1 MILRKISYL
10 IYVHVIFYRTSLN
23 LRKILYFI
31 DYYSLLYQISR
42 ESFNHGRSAQI
53 DVHYH
58 EAEFQIANSNRESV
72 LSSYNNLF
80 KHILRIVNISAN
92 KNTGIRF
99 DIKSLRQLKLISFE
113 SAYNSFL

>member
-1 MILRKISYL
+1 MYPVLLSGYSRKYCPNNPE
-10 IYVHVIFYRTSLN
+10 Y
-23 LRKILYFI
+23 
-31 DYYSLLYQISR
+31 
-42 ESFNHGRSAQI
+42 APQI